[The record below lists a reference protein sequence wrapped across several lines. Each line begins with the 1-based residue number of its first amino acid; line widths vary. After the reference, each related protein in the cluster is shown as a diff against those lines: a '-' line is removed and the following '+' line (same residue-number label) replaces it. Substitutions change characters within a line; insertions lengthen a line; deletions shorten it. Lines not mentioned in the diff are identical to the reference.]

1 MMYSCVLSNE
11 INFSDLLRRKGIH
24 VTKKVGFTEIAKE
37 MVAAQG
43 FLMLCFI
50 RRMRWGE
57 AETLWPY
64 SLHITL
70 FSSTGWFDHLLSRWT
85 TKKHSTNDWVNPEK
99 I

>member
-24 VTKKVGFTEIAKE
+24 VTKKVGFTEIAKD

-50 RRMRWGE
+50 RRMR
-57 AETLWPY
+57 
-64 SLHITL
+64 
-70 FSSTGWFDHLLSRWT
+70 
-85 TKKHSTNDWVNPEK
+85 
-99 I
+99 